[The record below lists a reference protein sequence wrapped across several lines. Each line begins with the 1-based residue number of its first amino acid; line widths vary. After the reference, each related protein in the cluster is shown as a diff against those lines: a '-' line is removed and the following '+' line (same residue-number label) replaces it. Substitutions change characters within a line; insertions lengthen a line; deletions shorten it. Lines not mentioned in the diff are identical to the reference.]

1 MVTPELAC
9 FPAWTT
15 PEFAQDAGKSVFC
28 AGVRHN
34 AREFA
39 FTDKGYRPSLRQE
52 RIDPFTGEVLAVA
65 KRKGMAAESVRVVL
79 QPSDSMPTYDPA
91 KPDPRLRDFV
101 HLLARQAAR
110 KFVEAERERATGDR
124 LPD

>member
-1 MVTPELAC
+1 M
-9 FPAWTT
+9 
-15 PEFAQDAGKSVFC
+15 SC

-39 FTDKGYRPSLRQE
+39 FTDQGFQPSLCPE
-52 RIDPFTGEVLAVA
+52 RISFVGEDGVVA
-65 KRKGMAAESVRVVL
+65 RQKGMDAKQVRVVL
-79 QPSDSMPTYDPA
+79 QPSATMPVYDPS

-101 HLLARQAAR
+101 RLLARQAAR
-110 KFVEAERERATGDR
+110 KFVEAERERASRDH